1 MTGLH
6 VCTIYA
12 RPGRCT
18 MPSSTERIKL
28 RFEQRS
34 AEFLQ
39 LLEDLR
45 RMLDEE
51 PAPVRKQ
58 RTFRITPM

>member
-1 MTGLH
+1 
-6 VCTIYA
+6 
-12 RPGRCT
+12 

-45 RMLDEE
+45 RILDEEE
-51 PAPVRKQ
+51 PAPVRTQ
-58 RTFRITPM
+58 RTFRITLT

>member
-1 MTGLH
+1 
-6 VCTIYA
+6 
-12 RPGRCT
+12 

-45 RMLDEE
+45 RILDEEEPEEE

-58 RTFRITPM
+58 RTFRITLT